1 MEEVWNIFPPH
12 LREFISE
19 CFRQPQ
25 QPEEIRM
32 RIGQPLLMDT
42 GSGELFWDK
51 PCGRLT
57 RSIEGAYIVS
67 DTDIREV
74 VLHMSKYS
82 LYAFEEELRAGF
94 MTIQGGHRIGI
105 AGRAVCE
112 GGSIRTIRQISFLN
126 IRIAGERKGCADPV
140 ISHIRSGQS
149 VFNTLI
155 ISPPGVGKTTL
166 LRDCLR
172 QLSLGDSGHPGLKV
186 GVVDERSEL
195 AACYLGRPQN
205 DLGPRTD
212 VMDAC
217 PKSEG
222 MLLLLRSMSPQV
234 IGVDELGGEADFAAV
249 EYALHC
255 GSRILGTIHGENPE
269 EMRLKPYLSRW
280 LAQGFFER
288 YLLIRRKAQKEREI
302 LVFDERLELVC

>member
-1 MEEVWNIFPPH
+1 M
-12 LREFISE
+12 
-19 CFRQPQ
+19 
-25 QPEEIRM
+25 
-32 RIGQPLLMDT
+32 
-42 GSGELFWDK
+42 
-51 PCGRLT
+51 
-57 RSIEGAYIVS
+57 
-67 DTDIREV
+67 
-74 VLHMSKYS
+74 
-82 LYAFEEELRAGF
+82 
-94 MTIQGGHRIGI
+94 
-105 AGRAVCE
+105 
-112 GGSIRTIRQISFLN
+112 
-126 IRIAGERKGCADPV
+126 
-140 ISHIRSGQS
+140 
-149 VFNTLI
+149 
-155 ISPPGVGKTTL
+155 
-166 LRDCLR
+166 
-172 QLSLGDSGHPGLKV
+172 
-186 GVVDERSEL
+186 VDERSEL

-255 GSRILGTIHGENPE
+255 GSRILGTIHGENLE

-302 LVFDERLELVC
+302 LVFDERLEVVC